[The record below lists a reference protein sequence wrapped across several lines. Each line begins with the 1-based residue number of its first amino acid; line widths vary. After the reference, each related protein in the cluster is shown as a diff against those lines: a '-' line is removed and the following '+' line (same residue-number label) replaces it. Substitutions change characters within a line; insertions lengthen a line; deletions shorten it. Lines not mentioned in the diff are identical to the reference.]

1 MTALAKHAIT
11 SSFGVDAFVD
21 FVRSN
26 QRTNPAYSFLV
37 PGHTHH
43 EEWLGELAQ
52 ARAAHQ
58 VQVKDDGQR
67 GQQEQQTVRDDTQQV
82 EDEPVTSIPVR
93 LIPAVVA
100 DTLRWSDPYTP
111 ADSTSIEI
119 ASKSVRPVDMDEY
132 LTLRLEAF
140 RADLDEYENRPGV
153 SYSEVR
159 AGMGISTGIR
169 DANKEDSV
177 SMLEKLAHDASDG
190 SFRGGGGRRGRE
202 KGLGYHRSSAGQ
214 TEAALEKFRNMK
226 KRGSRYGSK
235 LN

>member
-1 MTALAKHAIT
+1 MTALAKHAIA

-26 QRTNPAYSFLV
+26 QSTNPAYSFLV
-37 PGHTHH
+37 PGHVHH
-43 EEWLGELAQ
+43 EEWLGALAQ

-58 VQVKDDGQR
+58 IQEEDDVQR
-67 GQQEQQTVRDDTQQV
+67 GQQEQQTERDDTQQV

-119 ASKSVRPVDMDEY
+119 ASKYVRPVDMDEY

-153 SYSEVR
+153 S
-159 AGMGISTGIR
+159 
-169 DANKEDSV
+169 
-177 SMLEKLAHDASDG
+177 
-190 SFRGGGGRRGRE
+190 
-202 KGLGYHRSSAGQ
+202 
-214 TEAALEKFRNMK
+214 
-226 KRGSRYGSK
+226 
-235 LN
+235 